1 MPTIRSVPEYVASTM
16 QLFVVSVLR
25 NRSAYALVVS
35 MAPRSIEVA
44 DVGMLCVRCVW
55 FSGVADGVLATFD
68 VDADV
73 TVAPLADAV
82 RLDWKVTVISGI

>member
-16 QLFVVSVLR
+16 QLFVASVLR
-25 NRSAYALVVS
+25 NRIAYAFVVS
-35 MAPRSIEVA
+35 IPPRSTEVA
-44 DVGMLCVRCVW
+44 DVAMLCVRCVW
-55 FSGVADGVLATFD
+55 LRGVVEGVLATFD

-73 TVAPLADAV
+73 TVDPLAEAV